1 MRVTQSMLAH
11 NSLGHIHKGYNNLGN
26 IMDQLSTG
34 KKITRAS
41 QDPVVAMNGMRYRTQ
56 VTEVEQFKRNLSEVY
71 NWMESSDSALDTST
85 QAMHRIRELA
95 IQASNDTYESGQRAN
110 MASEIEQLLEH
121 LASIANTKTNNKYIF
136 NGTNTTNPPVDMD
149 LMNLEPG
156 VLSAPGANQDLYEIS
171 YNGEIYRY
179 DPEAGEPLHYV
190 NINEDED
197 DYIILENESFTYHF
211 QAPVTN
217 EQGVV
222 QPGETEEQTQNLRAE
237 DFIVSQRN
245 AVSTNTQNVDIE
257 LMKGIN
263 IPVNS
268 NPQKVFS
275 NALFGDIKHLTRV
288 LEDPTTKGS
297 DISSLIGSLDKH
309 IDNMVNERA
318 ELGARINRVEMMDT
332 RLNEQEVIAKR
343 ILSDNE
349 DADLEK
355 VIIDLQMQ
363 ENVHR
368 AAMAAGARIMQ
379 PTLMDFL
386 R

>member
-71 NWMESSDSALDTST
+71 NWMESADSALDTST

-136 NGTNTTNPPVDMD
+136 NGTNTTNPPIDMD

-156 VLSAPGANQDLYEIS
+156 VLSAPGVNQDLYEIS

-179 DPEAGEPLHYV
+179 DPEAGEPLHYA
-190 NINEDED
+190 NINEDAD
-197 DYIILENESFTYHF
+197 DYIVLENESFAYHF

-268 NPQKVFS
+268 TPQKVFS

-288 LEDPTTKGS
+288 LEDPSAKGS

>member
-1 MRVTQSMLAH
+1 
-11 NSLGHIHKGYNNLGN
+11 
-26 IMDQLSTG
+26 
-34 KKITRAS
+34 
-41 QDPVVAMNGMRYRTQ
+41 
-56 VTEVEQFKRNLSEVY
+56 
-71 NWMESSDSALDTST
+71 
-85 QAMHRIRELA
+85 
-95 IQASNDTYESGQRAN
+95 
-110 MASEIEQLLEH
+110 
-121 LASIANTKTNNKYIF
+121 
-136 NGTNTTNPPVDMD
+136 
-149 LMNLEPG
+149 MNLEPG

-197 DYIILENESFTYHF
+197 DYIVLEDESFTYHF
-211 QAPVTN
+211 QGPVMN
-217 EQGVV
+217 EQGIV

-268 NPQKVFS
+268 TPQEVFS

-288 LEDPTTKGS
+288 LEDPSVKGS